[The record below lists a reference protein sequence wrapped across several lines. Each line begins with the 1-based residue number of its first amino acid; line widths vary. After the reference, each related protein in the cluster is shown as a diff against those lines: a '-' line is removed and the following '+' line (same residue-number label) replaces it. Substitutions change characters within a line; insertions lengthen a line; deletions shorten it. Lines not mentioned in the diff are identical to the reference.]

1 MARNKKTEEGTPQTF
16 EERFQRLKDIVEQL
30 SEGDLP
36 LNELESVFK
45 EGISLCQLC
54 AEDLD
59 RVEQSVQVLIKDSEE
74 RFRTEPFEREQ
85 E

>member
-1 MARNKKTEEGTPQTF
+1 MVRKTKNENETPQTF

-59 RVEQSVQVLIKDSEE
+59 RVEQSVQLLIKDSED
-74 RFRTEPFEREQ
+74 RFRTEPFERE